1 MSTGWDFD
9 AGQDKVNFTKFG
21 VGVSRIRILSQAP
34 KTRWTHWMPK
44 FQRSINCPGRSCP
57 ICEIRKQQKAN
68 KEKASYDMGR
78 KMSMNI
84 WNYETNRVEVMEQ
97 GITFFEDL
105 RDVMSDVKEKGHA
118 LDEAILKIRRRG
130 TGKDDTTYRIDID
143 EFTPKEDVVASVELL
158 DLDEYFT
165 PNDPD
170 KILQVI
176 AVVADSP
183 DKYVER
189 WNQIMY
195 PDDHPTDDDESNET
209 QDTRSPEPPPEE
221 DDEAIEVE

>member
-21 VGVSRIRILSQAP
+21 VGISRIRILSLAP
-34 KTRWTHWMPK
+34 KTRWTHWMGK
-44 FQRSINCPGRSCP
+44 FQRSVNCPGRGCP

-68 KEKASYDMGR
+68 KEKNTYDMGR

-84 WNYETNRVEVMEQ
+84 WNYETNRLEVMEQ

-105 RDVMSDVKEKGHA
+105 RDIMSDIKEGGNQLA
-118 LDEAILKIRRRG
+118 EAILKVRRRG

-143 EFTPKEDVVASVELL
+143 EITPMEDNLRDVEVL
-158 DLDEYFT
+158 DLDEYFK
-165 PNDPD
+165 PHNPEQ
-170 KILQVI
+170 ILQVLSVT
-176 AVVADSP
+176 AETQED
-183 DKYVER
+183 YVKR
-189 WNQIMY
+189 WNEIMY
-195 PDDHPTDDDESNET
+195 PEDHPTDSDEEVGEEFEA
-209 QDTRSPEPPPEE
+209 PVEPPAE

>member
-1 MSTGWDFD
+1 
-9 AGQDKVNFTKFG
+9 
-21 VGVSRIRILSQAP
+21 
-34 KTRWTHWMPK
+34 
-44 FQRSINCPGRSCP
+44 
-57 ICEIRKQQKAN
+57 
-68 KEKASYDMGR
+68 MGR

-105 RDVMSDVKEKGHA
+105 RDVMSDVKEKGHT

-143 EFTPKEDVVASVELL
+143 EFTPKEDAVASVELL

-176 AVVADSP
+176 AVTADSP
-183 DKYVER
+183 EKYVER

-195 PDDHPTDDDESNET
+195 PDDHPTDDDESNEEVGT
-209 QDTRSPEPPPEE
+209 EFVPPVE